1 MLSSVRF
8 SSLMINSPAGK
19 TQVVRD
25 NKTNKTIIYSNWS
38 VDDLSNP
45 PRVYLTDDSQNIR
58 ASYDC
63 TLVEIRGKKFPVV
76 DRLDAVASQG

>member
-1 MLSSVRF
+1 MLSGVRF

-19 TQVVRD
+19 TQVVKD
-25 NKTNKTIIYSNWS
+25 NKTNRTIVYSNWA

-45 PRVYLTDDSQNIR
+45 PRVYLTDNNKNIR

-63 TLVEIRGKKFPVV
+63 TLVEISGKKFPLV
-76 DRLDAVASQG
+76 DCLDAVASQG